1 MKNRKIIIFDTTLR
15 DGEQSPGASMNIEE
29 KLLMAEQ
36 LQRLNVDVIEAGFA
50 ASSPGD
56 FESVNRVAQ
65 KIKGPTIASLARAV
79 KGDIEQAGEAL
90 KPAERKRI
98 HTFIATSPIHVEKKL
113 RMAYDQVIDQAVDA
127 VKLAKNYTDD
137 IEFSPEDAT
146 RSDRDY
152 LCRILEA
159 VIKNGAT
166 TVNIPDTVGYTA
178 PQEYYEL
185 IKYLMNNVP
194 NIDKAIISLHCHDD
208 LGMAVANSLS
218 GVLAGAGQVECTI
231 NGIGERAGNAS
242 LEEVVMAIK
251 TRKDFFKVYTD
262 VNAKEIYRAS
272 RLLTKLTGLVVQRNK
287 AIVGENAFAHEAGIH
302 QDGMIKERMTYEIMK
317 PEDIGLSESRLV
329 LGKHSGRRG
338 LGKRL
343 AELGFDLLPEELS
356 RVFEKFKVLADK
368 KKEVYD
374 EDIIALMDEEV
385 SPSPDVY
392 SLESLQVISGTT
404 TIPTATVVL
413 RKGEERMKDAA
424 SGNGPV
430 EAIYETLERIIG
442 LKGKLSSYR
451 IKAITEGKDA
461 LGEVSIRVKFPDIK
475 RDISGRGIAVDII
488 EASAKAYINA
498 LNKAL
503 VYKKSE

>member
-231 NGIGERAGNAS
+231 IGIGERAGNAS

-251 TRKDFFKVYTD
+251 TLKHIFKV
-262 VNAKEIYRAS
+262 
-272 RLLTKLTGLVVQRNK
+272 
-287 AIVGENAFAHEAGIH
+287 
-302 QDGMIKERMTYEIMK
+302 
-317 PEDIGLSESRLV
+317 
-329 LGKHSGRRG
+329 
-338 LGKRL
+338 
-343 AELGFDLLPEELS
+343 
-356 RVFEKFKVLADK
+356 
-368 KKEVYD
+368 
-374 EDIIALMDEEV
+374 
-385 SPSPDVY
+385 
-392 SLESLQVISGTT
+392 
-404 TIPTATVVL
+404 
-413 RKGEERMKDAA
+413 
-424 SGNGPV
+424 
-430 EAIYETLERIIG
+430 
-442 LKGKLSSYR
+442 
-451 IKAITEGKDA
+451 
-461 LGEVSIRVKFPDIK
+461 
-475 RDISGRGIAVDII
+475 
-488 EASAKAYINA
+488 
-498 LNKAL
+498 
-503 VYKKSE
+503 